1 MRLKL
6 ATLLTATTLLTGCF
20 ECEPE
25 TDATTSGQGGLVDG
39 SVIGAPT
46 PGTAA
51 DFVAN
56 VGDRVFFDFDRSTV
70 RADGQDTLQ
79 KQAAWLKKYPTV
91 MVTIQGHCD
100 ERGTTEY
107 NLALGERR
115 ANAAKKVLMSLGI
128 ADSRIKVISYG
139 KEHPIVAGHNEE
151 AWAQN
156 RVAITVID

>member
-6 ATLLTATTLLTGCF
+6 TTLLAATTLLTGCF

-25 TDATTSGQGGLVDG
+25 TEATTSGQGGLVDG

-56 VGDRVFFDFDRSTV
+56 VGDRVFFDFDKSTI
-70 RADGQDTLQ
+70 RTDGQETLKKQADWLQ
-79 KQAAWLKKYPTV
+79 KYPNVTV
-91 MVTIQGHCD
+91 TLEGHCD
-100 ERGTTEY
+100 ERGTAEY

-115 ANAAKKVLMSLGI
+115 ANAAKKILMSMGI
-128 ADSRIKVISYG
+128 SDSRIKVMSYG
-139 KEHPIVAGHNEE
+139 KERPIVAGHNEE

-156 RVAITVID
+156 RVVITVID

>member
-1 MRLKL
+1 MRLNL
-6 ATLLTATTLLTGCF
+6 TTLLAATALLAAC
-20 ECEPE
+20 ECAPE
-25 TDATTSGQGGLVDG
+25 MDATTSGQGGLVDG

-56 VGDRVFFDFDRSTV
+56 VGDRVFFDFDKSTV
-70 RADGQDTLQ
+70 RSDGQETLK
-79 KQAAWLKKYPTV
+79 KQAAWLQKYSTV
-91 MVTIQGHCD
+91 TVTIQGHCD

-107 NLALGERR
+107 NLGLGERR
-115 ANAAKKVLMSLGI
+115 ADAAKKLLVSMGVSE
-128 ADSRIKVISYG
+128 ARIKVISYG